1 MQVKSVADSAH
12 GTVYVLCYGVN
23 FAAGTFGLVID
34 EKTETVT
41 GTFNTL
47 PNSLS
52 IALNPKTNQLLVGGN
67 TGHNYGGVYIYTP
80 TH

>member
-1 MQVKSVADSAH
+1 MQVKSVAAH